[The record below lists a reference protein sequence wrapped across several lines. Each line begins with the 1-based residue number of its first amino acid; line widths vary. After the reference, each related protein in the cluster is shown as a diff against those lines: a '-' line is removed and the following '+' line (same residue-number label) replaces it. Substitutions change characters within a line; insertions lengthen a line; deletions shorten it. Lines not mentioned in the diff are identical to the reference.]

1 MPAAKIESWGRYPV
15 PRHVEE
21 RPVVWR
27 SDPLPQG
34 STRLLAFGRGRSY
47 GDCCLNDGGT
57 LLTTGTLD
65 RFISFDAATGVLRCE
80 AGVSLGEILALVV
93 PRGWFLPVVP
103 GTSHV
108 SVGGAIA
115 NDIHGKNHHR
125 VGTFGRHVRRLEL
138 LRSDRGRVEC
148 GPGDPL
154 FAATVAGLGLTGLV
168 TWAEL
173 QLRTVPGARV
183 RVETVPFGTLAEFFA
198 LAAESDARFEYTVA
212 WLDCLSRVGRG
223 IFFRGDHAEGAAA
236 PASPRLAVP
245 IDLPGFLLNPLTVRA
260 FNFAYALKRPG
271 TRVVDAHPFFFP
283 LDAVGSWNRIY
294 GRRGFFQ
301 FQCVVPERAAIA
313 ELVDAVA
320 RSGMGS
326 FLSVIKSFGDL
337 ESPGLLSFPRKGPT
351 LTLDFANRGAE
362 TLALLDRLE
371 AIVAAAGGA
380 LYPAKDARM
389 SKETFARSYPRRA
402 EFEALRDP
410 AFSSSFWQRVA

>member
-1 MPAAKIESWGRYPV
+1 MESWGRCPV
-15 PRHVEE
+15 PKHVAEQA
-21 RPVVWR
+21 VVWR
-27 SDPLPQG
+27 SDPLPAAAT
-34 STRLLAFGRGRSY
+34 SLLAFGRGRSY

-57 LLTTGTLD
+57 LLTTRTLD
-65 RFISFDAATGVLRCE
+65 RFISFDAQTGVLRCE

-103 GTSHV
+103 GTRHV

-125 VGTFGRHVRRLEL
+125 VGSFGRHVRRLEL

-154 FAATVAGLGLTGLV
+154 FAATVAGLGLTGLI

-173 QLRTVPGARV
+173 QLRAVPGGRV
-183 RVETVPFGTLAEFFA
+183 RVETVPFGSLEEFFA
-198 LAAESDARFEYTVA
+198 LVEESDARFEYTVA

-223 IFFRGDHAEGAAA
+223 VFFRGDHAEG
-236 PASPRLAVP
+236 PATSSGALLAVP
-245 IDLPGFLLNPLTVRA
+245 FDFPALALNPLTVRA
-260 FNFAYALKRPG
+260 FNAAYALKRRS
-271 TRVVDAHPFFFP
+271 TRVVDFNPFFFP
-283 LDAVGSWNRIY
+283 LDAVGGWNRIY

-313 ELVDAVA
+313 EVIDAVA

-326 FLSVIKSFGDL
+326 FLSVLKTFGDL
-337 ESPGLLSFPRKGPT
+337 PAPGLLSFPRQGPT
-351 LTLDFANRGAE
+351 LTLDFANRGEE
-362 TLALLDRLE
+362 TLLLLDRLE
-371 AIVAAAGGA
+371 AIVRAAGGA

-389 SKETFARSYPRRA
+389 SKETFARSYPGRA
-402 EFEALRDP
+402 GFEAHRDP
-410 AFSSSFWQRVA
+410 AFSSSLWRRVA

>member
-1 MPAAKIESWGRYPV
+1 MIESWGRYPV
-15 PRHVEE
+15 SKHAVA

-27 SDPLPQG
+27 GDPLPQG
-34 STRLLAFGRGRSY
+34 AGSLLAFGRGRSY
-47 GDCCLNDGGT
+47 GDCCLNDGGM
-57 LLTTGTLD
+57 LLTTRTLD

-103 GTSHV
+103 GTKHV

-125 VGTFGRHVRRLEL
+125 VGTFGRHLRRLEL
-138 LRSDRGRVEC
+138 LRSDRGLIEC
-148 GPGDPL
+148 VPGDPL
-154 FAATVAGLGLTGLV
+154 FAATVAGLGLTGLI

-173 QLRTVPGARV
+173 QLRAVPGARV
-183 RVETVPFGTLAEFFA
+183 RVETVPFGALDDFFA
-198 LAAESDARFEYTVA
+198 LSAESDARFEYTVA

-223 IFFRGDHAEGAAA
+223 VFFRGDHAEGTAA
-236 PASPRLAVP
+236 PAATRLTVP
-245 IDLPGFLLNPLTVRA
+245 IDFPSFALNPLAVRA
-260 FNFAYALKRPG
+260 FNSLYALKRRS
-271 TRVVDAHPFFFP
+271 TRVVDADPFFFP

-301 FQCVVPERAAIA
+301 FQCAVPERAAVA
-313 ELVDAVA
+313 ELLDAVA

-326 FLSVIKSFGDL
+326 FLSVLKSFGDL
-337 ESPGLLSFPRKGPT
+337 PSPGMMSFPRKGPT
-351 LTLDFANRGAE
+351 LTLDFANRGTE

-402 EFEALRDP
+402 ELEALRDP
-410 AFSSSFWQRVA
+410 AFSSSLWRRVA